1 MEKNILSVVNIHKE
15 FIADAATVQVLRG
28 INATFHSGCSY
39 AITGI
44 SGSGKSTLLHM
55 LAGFE
60 MPSKGYVFFNNKPI
74 ELFDAHTK
82 EQYLQRSIGVLFQK
96 PYLIKEL
103 SVIEN
108 IMLPGIVAGVSR
120 AEALIRAQALLT
132 VIKLTAYADAKPGV
146 LSGGQQQ
153 RVCLARALHNKPT
166 FLLADEPTAGL
177 DAGNRTTIIE
187 LMQYGVQTW
196 GMGLIV
202 STHDTVVADAMKTR
216 FSLRDGLL
224 HLTQ

>member
-1 MEKNILSVVNIHKE
+1 MQKNILSVVNIHKE
-15 FIADAATVQVLRG
+15 FESHAVIAHVLRG
-28 INATFHSGCSY
+28 ITATFTSGHSY

-60 MPSKGYVFFNNKPI
+60 LPSKGYVFFNKKAI
-74 ELFDAHTK
+74 ELFDASNK
-82 EQYLQRSIGVLFQK
+82 EQYLQKSIGILFQK

-103 SVIEN
+103 SALEN
-108 IMLPGIVAGVSR
+108 VMLPGIVAGVSASDARAR
-120 AEALIRAQALLT
+120 AEGLLR
-132 VIKLTAYADAKPGV
+132 VVGLTDYADAKPGV

-153 RVCLARALHNKPT
+153 RICLARALHNKPT

-177 DAGNRTTIIE
+177 DAANRSTIIE

-202 STHDTVVADAMKTR
+202 STHDAVVADAMEIR
-216 FSLRDGLL
+216 LSLKDGLL
-224 HLTQ
+224 HATQ